1 MRIEK
6 KMKNYEIGNNFL
18 FEVIFSNKKITIKRT
33 WTKYK
38 EERNL
43 RVNMIFS
50 RGKKQIEVEE
60 REIKGEKKNKL
71 VLNRA
76 ESQCTCHPR
85 RQRTPRRIK

>member
-1 MRIEK
+1 
-6 KMKNYEIGNNFL
+6 MKNYEIGNNFL
-18 FEVIFSNKKITIKRT
+18 FEVIFSNKKIKIKIKRT
-33 WTKYK
+33 RTKYK

-43 RVNMIFS
+43 RANMISS

-60 REIKGEKKNKL
+60 REIKREKKNKL